1 MHGSLRVEGSIV
13 GGIVSGEMVVD
24 RNHEL
29 PYLSFVIPEFVSASL
44 ARFPRVPY

>member
-1 MHGSLRVEGSIV
+1 MHGSLRVKGRLV

-29 PYLSFVIPEFVSASL
+29 PVL
-44 ARFPRVPY
+44 R